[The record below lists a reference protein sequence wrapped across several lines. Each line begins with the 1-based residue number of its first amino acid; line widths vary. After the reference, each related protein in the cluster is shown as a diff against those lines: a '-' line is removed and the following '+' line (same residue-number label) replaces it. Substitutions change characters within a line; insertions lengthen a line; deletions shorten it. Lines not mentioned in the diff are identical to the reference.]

1 MDLVDCVALITL
13 LALAVLA
20 VLVGLVK
27 LVGMVVLVLA
37 AGAAGSLPCTHS
49 IALRSPVLFSLCLA
63 LEVVVTNQHSQSQ
76 VDT

>member
-1 MDLVDCVALITL
+1 MDLVGCVALITL
-13 LALAVLA
+13 LALAVL
-20 VLVGLVK
+20 VK
-27 LVGMVVLVLA
+27 LVELAGMVVLVVA

>member
-1 MDLVDCVALITL
+1 MRGVSHAACIGRVGQ
-13 LALAVLA
+13 VGQ
-20 VLVGLVK
+20 VGRVGLVGRDG
-27 LVGMVVLVLA
+27 LVVA

>member
-1 MDLVDCVALITL
+1 MDLVGCVALITL
-13 LALAVLA
+13 LALAVL
-20 VLVGLVK
+20 VK
-27 LVGMVVLVLA
+27 LVELAGMVVLVVA

-63 LEVVVTNQHSQSQ
+63 LEVVVNNQHSQSQ

>member
-13 LALAVLA
+13 LALAVL
-20 VLVGLVK
+20 VK
-27 LVGMVVLVLA
+27 LVELAGMVVLVVA